1 MQAMKRFVD
10 ILKIEMEKRGLTVAQ
25 AAKLIGCS
33 RQSLYYILD
42 GDRDASLSFAEK
54 VAEAFGLTVEF
65 KKKK

>member
-10 ILKIEMEKRGLTVAQ
+10 ILKNEMEKRGLTVPQ
-25 AAKLIGCS
+25 AAKVIGCS

-42 GDRDASLSFAEK
+42 GRRDASLTFAEK
-54 VAEAFGLTVEF
+54 VADAFGMTVEF